1 MATATKAKREI
12 VIENIGPVE
21 QVRIP
26 VPEEGG
32 LVVLRG
38 RNGSGKTKS
47 LEAVESLVSGR
58 GKLDVRDGE
67 LRGSVAGL
75 GAQVTVAQSTRRKGE
90 LECVS
95 LEGRLSVAELVDPG
109 MKDDAAA
116 DAKRIK
122 ALIALSGRKAD
133 AKLFHE
139 LFGDSER
146 FEAVVPESVLET
158 DDLLVLASRIKRAA
172 EESARKAESNADHAA
187 GHAKSGEEF
196 AGGID
201 TSAECDSDEL
211 QERLEKAIAEEA
223 ALKREVEQADK
234 ILRVAASSREQLD
247 RMAKE
252 PNRLSLAD
260 TAAKKL
266 QTAETVEQSAKAF
279 TAATEAA
286 RKAGEAYELARKDH
300 AHAIAL
306 SKEAER
312 QAEIIEQ
319 CERQIEA
326 AESVGNIDAGKLDEA
341 RRHVTACREAVE
353 RGALIRTA
361 KEKLSQAGL
370 HRELEADYRKD
381 AERLRE
387 AAKGTD
393 EVLTGLVAGL
403 GTPLKV
409 EAGRLILQT
418 KRGKTPYS
426 ELSHGERWK
435 IALDIAIETVGVG
448 GIVVV
453 PQEAYES
460 LDPPNRNEIAKH
472 VKGRGVVVLTAE
484 SADGTGIGAAVY
496 ETA

>member
-26 VPEEGG
+26 VPEDGG

-38 RNGSGKTKS
+38 RNGRGKTKS
-47 LEAVESLVSGR
+47 LEAVESLVSGK

-67 LRGSVAGL
+67 LRGTVAGL

-95 LEGRLSVAELVDPG
+95 LEGRLSIAELVDPG
-109 MKDDAAA
+109 LKDGEAA

-122 ALIALSGRKAD
+122 ALVALSGRKAD

-139 LFGDSER
+139 LFGGRES
-146 FEAVVPESVLET
+146 FEHYVKESSLDT
-158 DDLLVLASRIKRAA
+158 DDLLVLAGRVKRAA
-172 EESARKAESNADHAA
+172 EEAARNAESQADHAA
-187 GHAKSGEEF
+187 GHAKAAEEF
-196 AGGID
+196 ADGID

-223 ALKREVEQADK
+223 AMKREVEQADK

-247 RMAKE
+247 RMLSE
-252 PNRLSLAD
+252 PSRLSLAD
-260 TAAKKL
+260 TAVKKL
-266 QTAETVEQSAKAF
+266 QTQEAVEQAAKAF
-279 TAATEAA
+279 TDATEAA

-319 CERQIEA
+319 CQRQIEA
-326 AESVGNIDAGKLDEA
+326 AEAVGKIDAAKLDEA
-341 RRHVTACREAVE
+341 RRRVTECREAVE

-361 KEKLSQAGL
+361 KEKLSSAGL

-393 EVLTGLVAGL
+393 GVLTGLVASL
-403 GTPLKV
+403 GTPLRV
-409 EAGRLILQT
+409 EAGRLVMGT
-418 KRGKTPYS
+418 KRGKTHYS
-426 ELSHGERWK
+426 DLSHGERWK
-435 IALDIAIETVGVG
+435 LALDIAIEAVGAG
-448 GIVVV
+448 GIVTV

-460 LDPPNRNEIAKH
+460 LDPTNRRAIAEH

-484 SADGTGIGAAVY
+484 ASDDEQIVA
-496 ETA
+496 ESL